1 MSRMK
6 QGLTGILASVLTTL
20 AIVDAAMAVSM
31 SRGSRQMGDDA
42 FDAMIYRARDPR
54 LCDLPIQLICRD
66 IPGQGSITKK
76 FYPDSFFLFS
86 LDPDSRRV
94 EGGLYQV
101 DDARLRRVFPST
113 PASQLTFA
121 GDSGVSSW
129 NVESSSYRITADG
142 NTSLKL
148 LFKDAKATQ
157 AYSYDCTDISYPAE
171 AADIRPVG
179 CSSQFFSRKL
189 MKWDGSLV
197 TLPVFHLDRDPNLDG
212 GEASGGNPIDASV
225 YRIDCSNRTY
235 SYVSRGW
242 LDGLASLRYTTVDT
256 LPAVRNGIE
265 GSPIL
270 RTLYPDV
277 CPPRP

>member
-1 MSRMK
+1 MPRMK
-6 QGLTGILASVLTTL
+6 QRLTVILAGALASL
-20 AIVDAAMAVSM
+20 AIVDAPMAVSM
-31 SRGSRQMGDDA
+31 PRGSRQMGGAA

-101 DDARLRRVFPST
+101 DGARLRRVFPST
-113 PASQLTFA
+113 PASQLTFE
-121 GDSGVSSW
+121 GDSGVSTW

-148 LFKDAKATQ
+148 LFKDVRATQ
-157 AYSYDCTDISYPAE
+157 AYSYDCADISYPVE

-212 GEASGGNPIDASV
+212 GEASDGNPIDASV
-225 YRIDCSNRTY
+225 YRIDCGSRSY

-256 LPAVRNGIE
+256 LPAVLKGIDD
-265 GSPIL
+265 SPIL
-270 RTLYPDV
+270 RVLYPDV
-277 CPPRP
+277 CQPRP